1 MCKSSVLYRIC
12 ACMFNPLEIYA
23 QVLCSFMICI
33 GFCACMFNSRRIC
46 ARILTCL
53 NILDERSIAD
63 AGGFTGE
70 YKSIEKCFGD
80 DSDLP

>member
-1 MCKSSVLYRIC
+1 
-12 ACMFNPLEIYA
+12 
-23 QVLCSFMICI
+23 MICI